1 MTAAGGPGEKSISLP
16 MRHNN
21 LERELSLILL
31 MTENRGYTVTQLC
44 ERLGISRRSLYY
56 YIDFLRDY
64 GFTVEKHGTC
74 YSLDKSSPFF
84 QKLFKKVHF
93 TEDEAITMRRLLD
106 RVDDSSLHV
115 RHLKRKLDALYDL
128 KILDGVNMREQE
140 AQNVTALYEA
150 IKMRKAVILRDYSS
164 PHSDTVTSRVVEP
177 FMFLD
182 GNNEIR
188 CYEIRTGQNKTF
200 KISRIGSVMPLADDW
215 EHEDCHRRVHTDVFT
230 FSGET
235 TMPVEL
241 RLGRLA
247 YSLLTEEYPQTVS
260 YITPEA
266 DGQHWLLR
274 IEVCSYLGVG
284 RFVLGLLENVEV
296 LGSEDFRRYLRE
308 RISGMS
314 V

>member
-1 MTAAGGPGEKSISLP
+1 

-56 YIDFLRDY
+56 YLDFFRDY
-64 GFTVEKHGTC
+64 GFVVEKHGTC

-84 QKLFKKVHF
+84 QKLIKKAHF

-106 RVDDSSLHV
+106 RMDDSSIHV
-115 RHLKRKLDALYDL
+115 RHLKRKLDTLYDL
-128 KILDGVNMREQE
+128 DILNDVNLREQ
-140 AQNVTALYEA
+140 AANNVTALYEA

-164 PHSDTVTSRVVEP
+164 PHSDTVTNRVVEP

-188 CYEIRTGQNKTF
+188 CYEIRTAQNKTF

-215 EHEDCHRRVHTDVFT
+215 EHEDAHRRVHTDVFT

-247 YSLLTEEYPQTVS
+247 YSLLTEEYPQTEP

>member
-1 MTAAGGPGEKSISLP
+1 

-31 MTENRGYTVTQLC
+31 LTENRGYNVTQLC

-56 YIDFLRDY
+56 YLDFFRDC
-64 GFTVEKHGTC
+64 GFVVEKHGTC
-74 YSLDKSSPFF
+74 YSLDKDSPFF

-106 RVDDSSLHV
+106 RIDDSSLHV
-115 RHLKRKLDALYDL
+115 RHLRRKLDTLYDL

-164 PHSDTVTSRVVEP
+164 PHSNTVTNRVVEP

-188 CYEIRTGQNKTF
+188 CYEIRTAQNKTF

-215 EHEDCHRRVHTDVFT
+215 KHEDRHRHVHTDAFT
-230 FSGET
+230 FCGET

-247 YSLLTEEYPQTVS
+247 YSLLTEEYPQTEP

-266 DGQHWLLR
+266 DGHHWLLR
-274 IEVCSYLGVG
+274 MEVCSYLGVG

-308 RISGMS
+308 KIKEMR